1 MRMMKAK
8 LKMCDRC
15 GEMKVI
21 WKNHRGNRYCQG
33 CWKLELPKSS
43 RSNKPTTRRKPI
55 SPRSPSRLKQEL
67 QYSKVR
73 RLFLQ
78 NYPVCQAHLS
88 GCTTQSTDVH
98 HKAGRVGKL
107 YLDESKWLA
116 VCRACHMW
124 IETHPNEARELGF
137 SISRLQVEDDNN

>member
-1 MRMMKAK
+1 MKAK
-8 LKMCDRC
+8 LKKCDRC
-15 GEMKVI
+15 GEQKVI

-43 RSNKPTTRRKPI
+43 QSNKPTTRRKPI
-55 SPRSPSRLKQEL
+55 PQRSPSRLKLEL

-73 RLFLQ
+73 KVFLSSR
-78 NYPVCQAHLS
+78 PVCEAHLS
-88 GCTTQSTDVH
+88 GCTTHSTDVH

-116 VCRACHMW
+116 VCRACHSW
-124 IETHPNEARELGF
+124 IETHPKEARELGF
-137 SISRLQVEDDNN
+137 SISRLQTEDDNN